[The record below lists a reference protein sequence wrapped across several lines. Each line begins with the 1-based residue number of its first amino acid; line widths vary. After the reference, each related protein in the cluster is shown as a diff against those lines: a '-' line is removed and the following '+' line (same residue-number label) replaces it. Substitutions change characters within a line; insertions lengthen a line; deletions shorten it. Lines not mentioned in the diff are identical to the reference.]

1 MIINKLDLQQGLMTE
16 EEKALYRLREILL
29 QPDREKVQTINQTLD
44 TPEKLEEK
52 MRPIMEQQLGY
63 LRTNFKKEF
72 GGSVDNIVEMK
83 LEQSK
88 EQLLDVIYPV
98 LGQMITKF
106 IGLQFQALKDR
117 IDSQLKY
124 AFSSKGLFR
133 LFKARLMGL
142 DSSEIILQDSDK
154 PLIHQMFIV
163 TQHSGLL
170 AGEYAPTGIIDQDMI
185 VGMLTAI
192 KAFSKDALA
201 KNDDLE
207 AINYDNYRIVLQN
220 FHQYYVAIILSGS
233 LSVEEKG
240 RLSDRINIF
249 AAETLANIDFE
260 VINNSVTEEISTRL
274 KATFENFSFEELSPI

>member
-163 TQHSGLL
+163 TQHSGLGSEEL
-170 AGEYAPTGIIDQDMI
+170 IRRAPWIYA
-185 VGMLTAI
+185 A
-192 KAFSKDALA
+192 
-201 KNDDLE
+201 
-207 AINYDNYRIVLQN
+207 
-220 FHQYYVAIILSGS
+220 
-233 LSVEEKG
+233 SVRPACR
-240 RLSDRINIF
+240 RLSASGCRRAHIRRR
-249 AAETLANIDFE
+249 EC
-260 VINNSVTEEISTRL
+260 VR
-274 KATFENFSFEELSPI
+274 